1 MPMHKIKRPALFSIS
16 SHQGFADSV
25 AAYFLAQ
32 YGRTALALADGLILL
47 PNNRA
52 VRAIEEA
59 FVRQTGKGLLLPRLV
74 TVGDLDLNEKSGL
87 FMHQYGDDKIAPP
100 IDSMHRIMLLAS
112 LIEKYHKSI
121 MDREVDAAQAL
132 RLAMDMAH
140 VIDQLD
146 VEEIGFDKFSELSE
160 KIAVNSE
167 ANLAVHWQKSYT
179 LFENIYQ
186 KYRTALA
193 HLNLSTMVI
202 NRNAMIRNLANNLE
216 HLSHHPFISAI
227 GITTA
232 APAIAYLQKKIAI
245 APNGSVILP
254 HIDQMMDDATWQSL
268 GPHEKLDG
276 ELRAKPSLET
286 HPQFHLK
293 LLLDTMG
300 FDRSEVTALGSI
312 KTTKIAERKDQLV
325 SHIFAPAQQ
334 TAQWQS
340 IEVSATDFNHLK
352 IMTNSDSAAEAQAV
366 AILVRKNLEINNKR
380 IAIITPDRE
389 LARRISAHLLRWNIK
404 ADDSA
409 GIALSDTPA
418 GSLFRLIAQNI
429 ASGFAP
435 TDLLSLLKHPLAQ
448 KGEGRV
454 AWLEKVRTLDLA
466 LRGPR
471 TGQGLQ
477 SIATSIKRY
486 RDRIKKYNPD
496 TDSGKYDALL
506 SWWQGIEKKLN
517 EISDISAKSLLDSA
531 RQIADFIAGDA
542 IWVGDAGRELSRF
555 YTDII
560 SYIDEGTSSLSVELL
575 PQYIDMLM
583 DGYTVRSAFGNHP
596 RVAIYGLLEARLQ
609 RSDLVIC
616 AGLNEGSWPQTPNN
630 DPWLSPGIRRDLGL
644 PSLSR
649 SIGLSAHDLAEAIGA
664 RELILSRSE
673 RDSKGPSVT
682 SRFVLRLIAFAGN
695 KLKYENYIPQLAAKI
710 DEPAEFAP
718 VSEPAP
724 IPTAKQRKIRLSVT
738 NMDQIKADPFAF
750 YANKIMGL
758 SKLDQI
764 DEDVSAAWRGTMI
777 HAILEKWAKEDCLDP
792 DRLMQRTYELI
803 DNEALHPTARLLWQ
817 PRLIKQMQWIVAQT
831 SDVMQSEGRK
841 IIAAEAEGITEI
853 LGVKLKG
860 VADRIDLYP
869 DGRLAIID
877 YKSGAVPSMKQ
888 IKAGFAMQ
896 LGLLGLL
903 AQEGKFDDISGKK
916 IKGLA
921 QAFEYWSLAK
931 SNQKFGKITKATRD
945 EVTDTNAEK
954 YIITDEFVSF
964 STEIATQLI
973 RDYIL
978 GDLPFKARL
987 HPEYAPYND
996 YEHLSRLMEWYGRSM
1011 S

>member
-1 MPMHKIKRPALFSIS
+1 MNKLTRPALHSVS

-25 AAYFLAQ
+25 AAYFLSQ
-32 YGRTALALADGLILL
+32 YGRDPLALADGLILL

-87 FMHQYGDDKIAPP
+87 FLHQYDDEKIAPP
-100 IDSMHRIMLLAS
+100 IDAMQRIMLLAN
-112 LIEKYHKSI
+112 LIEEHHKSV
-121 MDREVDAAQAL
+121 MDRDIDAAQAL
-132 RLAMDMAH
+132 KLSMDLAQ

-146 VEEIGFDKFSELSE
+146 VEEIAFEKFSELSE
-160 KIAVNSE
+160 KIAINSE
-167 ANLAVHWQKSYT
+167 ADLAIHWQKSYA
-179 LFENIYQ
+179 LFENIYYQ
-186 KYRTALA
+186 YRAKLEQ
-193 HLNLSTMVI
+193 LNLSTMVV

-216 HLSHHPFISAI
+216 HLSHHPFIAAI

-232 APAIAYLQKKIAI
+232 APAIAYLQKKIAT
-245 APNGSVILP
+245 AANGLVILP
-254 HIDQMMDDATWQSL
+254 HIDQMMDDATWDSL
-268 GPHEKLDG
+268 GPHEKEEG

-300 FDRSEVTALGSI
+300 FDRSEVTPLGDA
-312 KTTKIAERKDQLV
+312 KVTKIANRKDQLV
-325 SHIFAPAQQ
+325 SHIFAPARQ

-352 IMTNSDSAAEAQAV
+352 IMTNNDSAAEAQAV

-409 GIALSDTPA
+409 GVSLSDTPS
-418 GSLFRLIAQNI
+418 GSLFLTIAQNI

-435 TDLLSLLKHPLAQ
+435 IDLLSLLKHPLAR
-448 KGEGRV
+448 KGEGRI
-454 AWLEKVRTLDLA
+454 AWLEKIRSLDMT

-471 TGQGLQ
+471 SGQGLASIQ
-477 SIATSIKRY
+477 SSIKRHI
-486 RDRIKKYNPD
+486 DKIKKYNPD
-496 TDSGKYDALL
+496 NDKYDATL
-506 SWWQGIEKKLN
+506 SWWLDIEKNLA
-517 EISDISAKSLLDSA
+517 EISDGTPRDLLESV
-531 RQIADFIAGDA
+531 RKIADFIAGDEV
-542 IWVGDAGRELSRF
+542 WKGDAGRELSRF

-560 SYIDEGTSSLSVELL
+560 SYIDAGSSNLSIEIL
-575 PQYIDMLM
+575 PQYISILM
-583 DGYTVRSAFGNHP
+583 DGYTVRSAYGNHP
-596 RVAIYGLLEARLQ
+596 RVSIYGLLEARLQ

-616 AGLNEGSWPQTPNN
+616 AGLNEGSWPQAPNN

-664 RELILSRSE
+664 KELILSRSE
-673 RDSKGPSVT
+673 RDSGGPAVT
-682 SRFVLRLIAFAGN
+682 SRFLLRLIAFAGN
-695 KLKYENYIPQLAAKI
+695 KLKYEKHIPQLVVKI
-710 DEPAEFAP
+710 DDPGKANPAL
-718 VSEPAP
+718 EPAP
-724 IPTAKQRKIRLSVT
+724 KPNAAQRKVDLSVT

-750 YANKIMGL
+750 YAKKIMGL

-777 HAILEKWAKEDCLDP
+777 HEILEKWAKEDGLHP
-792 DRLMQRTYELI
+792 DKLMARTHELLS
-803 DNEALHPTARLLWQ
+803 NEALHPTARLLWQ
-817 PRLIKQMQWIVAQT
+817 PRLIKQMEWIDAQT
-831 SDVMQSEGRK
+831 RNVIQTEGRK
-841 IIAAEAEGITEI
+841 IIAAETKGEIEI
-853 LGVKLKG
+853 LGVKLRG
-860 VADRIDLYP
+860 VADRIDLFQ

-888 IKAGFAMQ
+888 IKVGFAMQ

-903 AQEGKFDDISGKK
+903 AEKAKFKTIAGDIINGEAS
-916 IKGLA
+916 
-921 QAFEYWSLAK
+921 AFEYWSLAK
-931 SNQKFGKITKATRD
+931 NKQEFGNVTKATRD
-945 EVTDTNAEK
+945 ALTEK
-954 YIITDEFVSF
+954 SAKTYVLTDEFVAF
-964 STEIATQLI
+964 SEDNATQLI
-973 RDYIL
+973 REYIL
-978 GDLPFKARL
+978 GDKAFEARL

-996 YEHLSRLMEWYGRSM
+996 YEHLSRLMEWYGRSQ

>member
-1 MPMHKIKRPALFSIS
+1 MHKLTRPALYSVS

-25 AAYFLAQ
+25 AVYFLTQ
-32 YGRTALALADGLILL
+32 YGREPLALADGLILL

-87 FMHQYGDDKIAPP
+87 FMHQFNDDTIAPP
-100 IDSMHRIMLLAS
+100 IDPIQRIMLLS
-112 LIEKYHKSI
+112 NLIEKHHKSI
-121 MDREVDAAQAL
+121 MDRDIDAAQAL
-132 RLAMDMAH
+132 KLAVDLAH

-146 VEEIGFDKFSELSE
+146 VEEIGFEKFSELSE
-160 KIAVNSE
+160 KVADNSQ
-167 ANLAVHWQKSYT
+167 ANLAVHWQKSYV
-179 LFENIYQ
+179 LFENIYH
-186 KYRTALA
+186 KYRSTLEQ
-193 HLNLSTMVI
+193 LNLSTMVM
-202 NRNAMIRNLANNLE
+202 NRNAMIRNLADNLD
-216 HLSHHPFISAI
+216 HLNHHPFITSV

-232 APAIAYLQKKIAI
+232 APAIAYLQKKIATVS
-245 APNGSVILP
+245 NGLVILP
-254 HIDQMMDDATWQSL
+254 HIDQMMDDVTWQSL
-268 GPHEKLDG
+268 GPHEKEEG

-300 FDRSEVTALGSI
+300 FDRSEVTALEGI
-312 KTTKIAERKDQLV
+312 KATKIADRKDQLV
-325 SHIFAPAQQ
+325 SHIFAPARQ

-352 IMTNSDSAAEAQAV
+352 IMINSDSAAEAQAV
-366 AILVRKNLEINNKR
+366 AILVRKHLEINNKR

-418 GSLFRLIAQNI
+418 GSLFQIIAQNI

-435 TDLLSLLKHPLAQ
+435 IDLLSLLKHPLAQ
-448 KGEGRV
+448 KGEGRIS
-454 AWLEKVRTLDLA
+454 WLEKVRALDLA

-471 TGQGLQ
+471 SGQGLS
-477 SIATSIKRY
+477 SIASSIKRH
-486 RDRIKKYNPD
+486 RDAIKKHN
-496 TDSGKYDALL
+496 SNHVHGKYDDLL
-506 SWWQGIEKKLN
+506 LWWQQIEKKLA
-517 EISDISAKSLLDSA
+517 EISNISAKTLLQSM
-531 RQIADFIAGDA
+531 RMIAEYIASEA
-542 IWVGDAGRELSRF
+542 IWAGDAGRELSRF

-560 SYIDEGTSSLSVELL
+560 SYIDEGTSNLTIEIL
-575 PQYIDMLM
+575 PQYIGILM
-583 DGYTVRSAFGNHP
+583 DSYTIRSAYGNHP

-616 AGLNEGSWPQTPNN
+616 AGLNEGSWPQAPNN

-649 SIGLSAHDLAEAIGA
+649 SIGLSAHDLAETIGA
-664 RELILSRSE
+664 KELILSRSE
-673 RDSKGPSVT
+673 RDSNGPAVT
-682 SRFVLRLIAFAGN
+682 SRFLLRLIAFAGN
-695 KLKYENYIPQLAAKI
+695 KLKYEEETPKLVSKI
-710 DEPAEFAP
+710 DAPENIIPAL
-718 VSEPAP
+718 EPAP
-724 IPTAKQRKIRLSVT
+724 KPNSSQRKVRLSVT

-777 HAILEKWAKEDCLDP
+777 HAILENWAKEDGLNP

-803 DNEALHPTARLLWQ
+803 ENEALHHTARLLWQ
-817 PRLIKQMQWIVAQT
+817 PRLIRQMQWIEAQT
-831 SDVMQSEGRK
+831 RDVMQSEGRK
-841 IIAAEAEGITEI
+841 VIAAEVEGVTKI
-853 LGVKLKG
+853 LGVRLKG
-860 VADRIDLYP
+860 VADRIDQYP

-903 AQEGKFDDISGKK
+903 AEKGKFLNISGDE
-916 IKGLA
+916 IRGA
-921 QAFEYWSLAK
+921 ATGFEYWSLAK
-931 SNQKFGKITKATRD
+931 SNQKFGKVTRATRD
-945 EVTDTNAEK
+945 IVTEKNAK
-954 YIITDEFVSF
+954 NYIVTDEFVEF
-964 STEIATQLI
+964 SEANAAQLI
-973 RDYIL
+973 NDYIL
-978 GDLPFKARL
+978 GDMPFKARL

-996 YEHLSRLMEWYGRSM
+996 YEHLSRLMEWYGRTAS
-1011 S
+1011 